1 MFIEETKQSGKS
13 VLIKMRLIGR
23 IMMDY
28 LIDLFNRNSRD
39 YRDVSRRLSE
49 MKSQDKIDQQEEQ
62 IRART
67 MVTTVKRIFLS
78 LLKQLFDL

>member
-1 MFIEETKQSGKS
+1 LFIEETKQSGKS

>member
-1 MFIEETKQSGKS
+1 
-13 VLIKMRLIGR
+13 
-23 IMMDY
+23 MMDY

-49 MKSQDKIDQQEEQ
+49 MKSQDKIDLQEEQ

-67 MVTTVKRIFLS
+67 MVTTVKEF
-78 LLKQLFDL
+78 FYHY

>member
-1 MFIEETKQSGKS
+1 LFIEETKQSGKS

-67 MVTTVKRIFLS
+67 MVTTVKEF
-78 LLKQLFDL
+78 FYYY

>member
-1 MFIEETKQSGKS
+1 MVTFSFILFIEETKQSGKS

-49 MKSQDKIDQQEEQ
+49 MKSQDKIDLQEEQ

-67 MVTTVKRIFLS
+67 MVTTVKEF
-78 LLKQLFDL
+78 FYHY

>member
-1 MFIEETKQSGKS
+1 
-13 VLIKMRLIGR
+13 MRLIGR

-67 MVTTVKRIFLS
+67 MVTTVKEF
-78 LLKQLFDL
+78 FYYY